1 MITIPGYDTS
11 EQLYDGSRTLVYRA
25 VRKHDL
31 KGVVIKL
38 LKNPYPG
45 FHELLQFRNQYTI
58 AKNLNIPGIV
68 KPLALENQ
76 DNGYRLI
83 MADEGYI
90 SLQSY
95 VNLCLNL
102 DEFLSIA
109 LQLTDILQGL
119 YQNRVIHK
127 DIKPANILI
136 HPQTKQ
142 VQLIDFSISSL
153 LPKET
158 QSIHNPQVLEGTL
171 AYMSPEQTGR
181 MNRGIDYRTDFYS
194 LGVTFYELLTGKLP
208 FECEDP
214 MELVHCHIAKQTPA
228 MKKPHPNLVL
238 SKERGPE
245 VSEVGLEAE
254 IPLVLSD
261 IVMKLM
267 AKNAEERY
275 QSISG
280 LKYDLEKCLYQW
292 KETGKIENFA
302 IAQRDICDKF
312 IIPEKLYG
320 REAEVNQLLA
330 AFERVANNHNKTELM
345 LIAGFSGIGKTA
357 IVNEVHKPI
366 VKQRGYFIK
375 GKFDQFN
382 RNIPFSALVQA
393 FRDLMGQLL
402 SDSEAQL
409 SIWRSNILQA
419 LGNLGQVIIEVIP
432 ELEKIIGKQ
441 PRVPVLSG
449 TAAQNRFNLLFS
461 KFIQVFTT
469 KEHPLVIFLDDL
481 QWADSASL
489 NLMKLL
495 MSEGDNGYLL
505 LIGAY
510 RDNEVFPAHPLMLTV
525 DEIKKAQAKINTIIL
540 TPLSQT
546 DINYLVADTLNC
558 DKEIAQPLTD
568 LLYQKTKGNPF
579 FTTQFMLGLY
589 GEDLIKFNFQIG
601 HWECDIT
608 AVRQLALTDD
618 VVEFMALQ
626 LQKLPTETQ
635 QALKLAA
642 CIGNQFELDTLAI
655 VSEQSQA
662 DVATALWKALQSGLV
677 LPQSEIYKFYL
688 SHESINL
695 NTNKSENVQ
704 YRFLHDR
711 VQQAAYSLIP
721 DDKKETTHYH
731 IGQLLLQKISK
742 EAREDRIFELVNQLN
757 YGTALITQQTE
768 RDELA
773 QLNLLAC
780 QKAKNATAYQAGREY
795 ATIGLSLLGKNPWQR
810 QYAKSLVFY
819 ELAAELA
826 SLCGDFEAM
835 EKLIET
841 VIKQAHT
848 LLEKTNV
855 YRIKILSYVS
865 RNKLTEAITIAQ
877 QFLQHL
883 HVTFPEIPT
892 ENDIQTAVTEINEL
906 IKDREVE
913 DLLNLPIMTDGE
925 KIAIVEIANSILPA
939 AYLSGSPLFPLLI
952 ALSVKLCIQYGNISV
967 SAHVY
972 ACYGIIACNILQD
985 VDIGV
990 KFGQLALQV
999 VSKLDAK
1006 AVKPEVLSVTGLFIL
1021 HRKSHTQE
1029 SLPLLQEGYATALE
1043 VGNLEFAGYTAYKFC
1058 LNSFWCGKFLGNLE
1072 THTCAYYHALVQL
1085 NQLTTANYCRIY
1097 WQSILNLLGV
1107 TEDAS
1112 ILSGEVLQEEEF
1124 LPLLISAHDLAG
1136 LYFFYL
1142 YNLMLSYLFGEIT
1155 SAQNHTAQVRRYLMA
1170 IPGTVGEPAFYFYD
1184 SLTIL
1189 ATLSPQSQKTLEI
1202 LQQVEQNQ
1210 TQLQQKWAK
1219 YAPMNHQHK
1228 VDLVEAEYQRVL
1240 GNKIEAIELYDK
1252 AIAGAK
1258 ANNYIQEEALAN
1270 ELAAK
1275 FYLQWGKEKIAATYM
1290 QQAYYCYAKW
1300 GAKAKTDDL
1309 EQRYPQLLTPIL
1321 KQESINYNTI
1331 VNSTISQTVTA
1342 NTSTSN
1348 SSILD
1353 LSTVMK
1359 ASQAISGEI
1368 HLNQLL
1374 STLMSVVI
1382 ENAGADK
1389 GIFLSPYSEQFIIE
1403 AIVTYQNQDEFPNI
1417 SVMPSDFLE
1426 ETQQLPKSLAYYVLN
1441 TKESLVIN
1449 NLHADKK
1456 FLGDEYFQTNQPQSI
1471 LCTPILHQGK
1481 LIGILYLEN
1490 NLTKEAFTTDRI
1502 ELLNILCSQA
1512 AISLENAR
1520 FYENLEQ
1527 KVFLRTKELCD
1538 ALEELKATQNKLV
1551 ESEKMAALGSLVA
1564 GVAHEIN
1571 TPVGTSITVASN
1583 LAAKTQAFAEQINQ
1597 GQLKRSVL
1605 SNYLEI
1611 AQQSSNLLVQ
1621 NLNRAGELVNN
1632 FKQVAVDQNNLEIR
1646 NFAVKEY
1653 IEGILLSLAAQIKQS
1668 SHNILVSGDDN
1679 LRINSYAGTLA
1690 QIITNLVMNSLIHAY
1705 PQGESGQ
1712 LQFEVLSEAEDI
1724 KIIYSDDG
1732 CGISNENLGKIFAPF
1747 FTTKRNQGGTGL
1759 GLHIVYNL
1767 VTHQLQGN
1775 IDVDSSI
1782 GKGTRFTL
1790 TIPSITGDRGQGT
1803 GDRGQE
1809 RWGQF

>member
-25 VRKHDL
+25 VRKHDQ

-102 DEFLSIA
+102 GEFLSIA

-214 MELVHCHIAKQTPA
+214 MELVHCHIAKPTPG
-228 MKKPHPNLVL
+228 MKKPHPNPLL
-238 SKERGPE
+238 SKERELE

-280 LKYDLEKCLYQW
+280 LKYDLEKCLCQW
-292 KETGKIENFA
+292 KETGKIEHFA
-302 IAQRDICDKF
+302 IAQQDICDRF
-312 IIPEKLYG
+312 LIPEKLYG
-320 REAEVNQLLA
+320 REAEVKQLLA
-330 AFERVANNHNKTELM
+330 AFERVTGNQSQAELM
-345 LIAGFSGIGKTA
+345 LVAGFSGIGKTA

-393 FRDLMGQLL
+393 LRDLIGQLL

-409 SIWRSNILQA
+409 SIWKNNILQV
-419 LGNLGQVIIEVIP
+419 LGTQGQVIIDVIP
-432 ELEKIIGKQ
+432 ELEQIIGKQ
-441 PRVPVLSG
+441 PTVTELSG
-449 TAAQNRFNLLFS
+449 TAAQNRFNLLFG

-481 QWADSASL
+481 QWADSGSL

-495 MSEGDNGYLL
+495 MSEGETGYLL
-505 LIGAY
+505 MIGAY
-510 RDNEVFPAHPLMLTV
+510 RDNEVFPAHPLMLTL
-525 DEIKKAQAKINTIIL
+525 DEIKKAQATINTITL
-540 TPLSQT
+540 APLSKI
-546 DINYLVADTLNC
+546 DINHLVADTLSC
-558 DKEIAQPLTD
+558 DEDMAQPLTE
-568 LLYQKTKGNPF
+568 LVYQKTKGNPF
-579 FTTQFMLGLY
+579 FTTQFLLGLY
-589 GEDLIKFNFQIG
+589 KEELIKFNFKIG
-601 HWECDIT
+601 HWECDI
-608 AVRQLALTDD
+608 AQVRQLALTDD

-626 LQKLPTETQ
+626 LQKLPQETIEV
-635 QALKLAA
+635 LKLAA
-642 CIGNQFELDTLAI
+642 CIGNQFDLTTLGI
-655 VSEQSQA
+655 VSEQLEQ
-662 DVATALWKALQSGLV
+662 DVADDLWKALQSGLV
-677 LPQSEIYKFYL
+677 LPQNEVYKFYIGKEQQVNREVNREEV
-688 SHESINL
+688 SQIVNY
-695 NTNKSENVQ
+695 K
-704 YRFLHDR
+704 FLHDR
-711 VQQAAYSLIP
+711 VQQAAYSLIAE
-721 DDKKETTHYH
+721 DQKQITHLN
-731 IGQLLLQKISK
+731 IGQLLFNNTPQISLEEKIFLIVNHLNIGATLLRDSTK
-742 EAREDRIFELVNQLN
+742 KQELAHLNLIAGKKAISSTAYAAAVQYLSSGLKLLVNNCWVQQYELTLTLHEELA
-757 YGTALITQQTE
+757 YAAYLDGKFQQTE
-768 RDELA
+768 QIIQIVLQQVKIPLDAVKVYETKIQALISQH
-773 QLNLLAC
+773 QLKKAVSTALDFLKILGVEFPENPTEADIREGFEKMKSDIARAGKSVPNLLYLERNQNPTSLAIARIIARIIAPLFC
-780 QKAKNATAYQAGREY
+780 TNPHL
-795 ATIGLSLLGKNPWQR
+795 LSL
-810 QYAKSLVFY
+810 
-819 ELAAELA
+819 
-826 SLCGDFEAM
+826 AM
-835 EKLIET
+835 F
-841 VIKQAHT
+841 KQVD
-848 LLEKTNV
+848 L
-855 YRIKILSYVS
+855 
-865 RNKLTEAITIAQ
+865 AITDGNDV
-877 QFLQHL
+877 
-883 HVTFPEIPT
+883 VTPY
-892 ENDIQTAVTEINEL
+892 A
-906 IKDREVE
+906 
-913 DLLNLPIMTDGE
+913 
-925 KIAIVEIANSILPA
+925 
-939 AYLSGSPLFPLLI
+939 
-952 ALSVKLCIQYGNISV
+952 
-967 SAHVY
+967 Y
-972 ACYGIIACNILQD
+972 ACCGFIICCTFDDFDLGFQ
-985 VDIGV
+985 
-990 KFGQLALQV
+990 FGQLAIDLLDKLNAKEMKSRVFEVFNGHVKAWKTHLQ
-999 VSKLDAK
+999 D
-1006 AVKPEVLSVTGLFIL
+1006 TID
-1021 HRKSHTQE
+1021 
-1029 SLPLLQEGYATALE
+1029 PLLAGYQSGLE
-1043 VGNLEFAGYTAYKFC
+1043 VGDLEYAGYNAAMYCYHTYFSGQELSQTENIMSTYYAAIEQTLKHTKA
-1058 LNSFWCGKFLGNLE
+1058 LN
-1072 THTCAYYHALVQL
+1072 
-1085 NQLTTANYCRIY
+1085 
-1097 WQSILNLLGV
+1097 WQSIFYQSVLNLRGKSEDVCNLLG
-1107 TEDAS
+1107 
-1112 ILSGEVLQEEEF
+1112 EVCNENMAI
-1124 LPLLISAHDLAG
+1124 PLFIEQDDYTLLNTIYLNKLI
-1136 LYFFYL
+1136 
-1142 YNLMLSYLFGEIT
+1142 LSYLFGNNQE
-1155 SAQNHTAQVRRYLMA
+1155 AVEYA
-1170 IPGTVGEPAFYFYD
+1170 IAAENNIHGVVGMCIVPIFYWYD
-1184 SLTIL
+1184 SLIRL
-1189 ATLSPQSQKTLEI
+1189 VEI
-1202 LQQVEQNQ
+1202 PKINESEQQVFLEKVATNQ
-1210 TQLQQKWAK
+1210 EKLRTWMH
-1219 YAPMNHQHK
+1219 YAPMNYAHK
-1228 VDLVEAEYQRVL
+1228 FDLVEAEKCQVL
-1240 GNKIEAIELYDK
+1240 AQKLEAIELYDK

-1258 ANNYIQEEALAN
+1258 ANKYIQEEALAN

-1275 FYLQWGKEKIAATYM
+1275 FYLQWGKETIAATYM

-1309 EQRYPQLLTPIL
+1309 EKRYPQLLTPIL
-1321 KQESINYNTI
+1321 KQESINYSAI

-1342 NTSTSN
+1342 NTSTSH
-1348 SSILD
+1348 SSALD

-1389 GIFLSPYSEQFIIE
+1389 GIFLSPYSEKFILE
-1403 AIVTYQNQDEFPNI
+1403 AIVTFQNQDEVPNI

-1449 NLHADKK
+1449 NLNADKK
-1456 FLGDEYFQTNQPQSI
+1456 FLADEYFQTNQPQSI

-1481 LIGILYLEN
+1481 IIGIIYLEN
-1490 NLTKEAFTTDRI
+1490 HLTKEAFTTDRI
-1502 ELLNILCSQA
+1502 ELLNIICSQA

-1527 KVFLRTKELCD
+1527 KVFIRTKELCD

-1583 LAAKTQAFAEQINQ
+1583 LAAKTQAFADQINQ

-1621 NLNRAGELVNN
+1621 NLNRAGELVHN

-1646 NFAVKEY
+1646 NFGVKEY
-1653 IEGILLSLAAQIKQS
+1653 IEGILLSLASQIKQS
-1668 SHNILVSGDDN
+1668 SHNILVSGDDK
-1679 LRINSYAGTLA
+1679 LIINSYPGTLA

-1712 LQFEVLSEAEDI
+1712 LQFEVLSEAENI

-1790 TIPSITGDRGQGT
+1790 TIPSI
-1803 GDRGQE
+1803 
-1809 RWGQF
+1809 